1 MAYVDYRHCDICD
14 AKTFYDANLDHD
26 WDEYPETGLRNT
38 GALVVL
44 CVACST
50 RYDIF
55 TKRKEE

>member
-1 MAYVDYRHCDICD
+1 MAYADYRHCDICD

-38 GALVVL
+38 GDLIVL
-44 CVACST
+44 CVTCSKHF
-50 RYDIF
+50 DIL